1 MRYIS
6 LFLFVVVIGISSVAE
21 GQEDQLMP
29 GQGGGSVSIVL
40 IY

>member
-21 GQEDQLMP
+21 GQED
-29 GQGGGSVSIVL
+29 GGRSDHSGSTVDDSQTL
-40 IY
+40 